1 MGCKS
6 GIDEELFEK
15 NFVLRKHKRN
25 KLKDETSEGRGG
37 LIPRRGEAGG
47 EAALASKV
55 KVL

>member
-6 GIDEELFEK
+6 GLDEELFEK